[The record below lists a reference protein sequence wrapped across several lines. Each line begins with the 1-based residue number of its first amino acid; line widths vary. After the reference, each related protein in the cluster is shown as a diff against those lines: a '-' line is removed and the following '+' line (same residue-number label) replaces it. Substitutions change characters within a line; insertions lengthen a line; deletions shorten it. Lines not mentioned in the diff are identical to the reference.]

1 MSVTEKIL
9 KAARY
14 SQDASREHV
23 TGGFE
28 RNPNWNTSEFSYQWL
43 RSFLPV
49 TVSDIALNH
58 ALKVLIEEG
67 RLIETPRRR
76 HYRLAD
82 STARHRTI
90 DVEIGIRFSHLDF
103 HSGIKATARLLDVGE
118 KPRYEQGK
126 LVLDGTAY
134 FQNRLQ
140 REMDGTMIRTELMAP
155 DYPTAQRMAQDFADR
170 LLIAGRQIWF
180 VPAGAP
186 EAVGC

>member
-1 MSVTEKIL
+1 MSVVDKIL

-28 RNPNWNTSEFSYQWL
+28 RNPRYSSAEFSHQWL
-43 RSFLPV
+43 RSFLPI

-58 ALKVLIEEG
+58 ALQVLIEDG
-67 RLIETPRRR
+67 RLIESPRRR

-82 STARHRTI
+82 STAKHRTI
-90 DVEIGIRFSHLDF
+90 DVQIGVLFSHLDF

-118 KPRYEQGK
+118 SPRYEQGK
-126 LVLDGTAY
+126 LILDGTTY
-134 FQNRLQ
+134 FQNRFQ
-140 REMDGTMIRTELMAP
+140 RELDGTMIRTDLVAP

-186 EAVGC
+186 QAVGG